1 MQSIYSYTSAITLAI
16 ALATPAHSASLS
28 FIPTG
33 FQLDS
38 DQILEVP
45 VQVGD
50 QIDLS
55 FFLDT
60 TGLSSNLQ
68 SIDIRVDQD
77 IAESSLNA
85 FRTDA
90 DIAAFPTLTFGGS
103 PDNGLFSALFQR
115 SGNPGLAPKSTI
127 ELVTGTLDILPG
139 LNNDGI
145 TDLAVTVTSAFDA
158 NGLNVTNLFQPA
170 TQSLELQ
177 QQTVPESNSIVSL
190 LTLGFLGVG
199 SLTWKKIVIP

>member
-1 MQSIYSYTSAITLAI
+1 MKATTICTSAISLVI
-16 ALATPAHSASLS
+16 AFATSGNAASLS

-38 DQILEVP
+38 DDIQDLS

-50 QIDLS
+50 SIDLS

-60 TGLSSNLQ
+60 TGLNDNLQ

-77 IAESSLNA
+77 LTESALTA

-90 DIAAFPTLTFGGS
+90 DIAAFPILTFGGS
-103 PDNGLFSALFQR
+103 PQNNGLFSAIFQR
-115 SGNPGLAPKSTI
+115 SGNLGLAPDTTI
-127 ELVTGTLDILPG
+127 ELVTGTLDILSG

-145 TDLAVTVTSAFDA
+145 TDFAVTVVSAIDA
-158 NGLNVTNLFQPA
+158 NATDVTNLFEPSS
-170 TQSLELQ
+170 QSLDLQ
-177 QQTVPESNSIVSL
+177 QPIPESTSIISL
-190 LTLGFLGVG
+190 LTLGLISAS
-199 SLTWKKIVIP
+199 SLSIKK